1 MDLVGTRLLYFDDY
15 MYTAF
20 VFIYIL
26 YTVYFT
32 YI

>member
-20 VFIYIL
+20 VLIYVL
-26 YTVYFT
+26 YTVYFS
-32 YI
+32 